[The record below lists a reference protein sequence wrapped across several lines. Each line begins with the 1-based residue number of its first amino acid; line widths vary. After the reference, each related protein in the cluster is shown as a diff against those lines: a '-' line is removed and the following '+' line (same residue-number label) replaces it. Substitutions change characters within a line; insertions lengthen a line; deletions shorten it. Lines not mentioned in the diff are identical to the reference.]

1 MSETLSCINVYTS
14 YIYIYIFNSM
24 QLYIY
29 IYMFTRCKELDH
41 VIRLGLITLCNDVS
55 LYVLEAKFVFFPQNI
70 YREC

>member
-14 YIYIYIFNSM
+14 YIYIYLIVCN
-24 QLYIY
+24 YIY

-41 VIRLGLITLCNDVS
+41 VTRLGLITLCNDVS